1 MCTLF
6 LGDLKATEKMHAQR
20 NAPKKIGNNNLT
32 LHARADLEKFK

>member
-20 NAPKKIGNNNLT
+20 NAPKNGNNNLT